1 MKQFWEKPSAAV
13 AKELSHCGCLWN
25 TFVVVERVRAF
36 VDLMRV
42 VVFELYAFERHQSVS
57 ARLDPDGLYASLT
70 PIDFSRS
77 VLAGSAGHLIV
88 LDAGCLG

>member
-1 MKQFWEKPSAAV
+1 
-13 AKELSHCGCLWN
+13 
-25 TFVVVERVRAF
+25 
-36 VDLMRV
+36 MRV
-42 VVFELYAFERHQSVS
+42 VVFELYDAFERHQSVS

-70 PIDFSRS
+70 PIGFSRS